1 MVLISILGL
10 DLNGTGIPSK
20 LNLLNSYC
28 AFNTKIDA
36 TSVMQ
41 WRGFYLAFLFFK
53 NCVIVHGVSQRAKL
67 GVASSAMA
75 SKGTLSFAV
84 YTRNVH

>member
-1 MVLISILGL
+1 
-10 DLNGTGIPSK
+10 
-20 LNLLNSYC
+20 
-28 AFNTKIDA
+28 
-36 TSVMQ
+36 MQ

-75 SKGTLSFAV
+75 SKGKSVNEDGKCFDQIFLAF
-84 YTRNVH
+84 YFLP